1 MNKTNPNTTEYA
13 LEQSLAMYKETV
25 SPSQDM
31 LMEIL
36 NQIPE
41 KKKDLAE
48 ERRAI
53 RSPYIWVAVTQ
64 FVSVFI
70 LVLALLPIRG
80 GPASYADDPFYAVD
94 MQVDEFEKG
103 INDDDYRRMLID
115 YTL

>member
-1 MNKTNPNTTEYA
+1 MNKTNPDTIEYA
-13 LEQSLAMYKETV
+13 LEKSLSMYKETV

-41 KKKDLAE
+41 KKKNVAE

-70 LVLALLPIRG
+70 LVIALFPTLG
-80 GPASYADDPFYAVD
+80 GNPSYADDPFYAVD
-94 MQVDEFEKG
+94 TQVDEFERG
-103 INDDDYRRMLID
+103 INDDDYRRMLVN